1 MTINAAPPPP
11 SSTPPPSAQAPQV
24 AGAVGPAAGS
34 ARAGL
39 LSHWLRRLVPASLFG
54 RLLAVFIVGLVVAQG
69 LSAWIN
75 MAERDRLMLRAA
87 GMHPV
92 QRVADV
98 VDLLDPLDHAERVRL
113 IRILAAPPQRISLDR
128 PPMDEAAADDSGAA
142 GGVHVTMMTAML
154 RSALGDDRPMRVASR
169 SGPPLP
175 RGNDAGPRFDD
186 RPPPPAGMPRGP
198 GMRPHRDHSGAAM
211 AALVIQ
217 VQLRDGQWVTFDTLL
232 PRAATSLPVRL
243 LLTLAVLLAAVVAL
257 SFIAVRWL
265 SRPLATLAQA
275 AEALGKNIHHP
286 PLPVDGP
293 TELRQAATAFNT
305 MQSRLQRTMAD
316 RTQVLAAMSHDLKTP
331 LTRLRLRAELMDDN
345 ELRQRFEKDLA
356 EMQAMVAD
364 SLAALRGMDG
374 PTQTLPVDLMALLE
388 SLQADNVDMG
398 RQVTLSGSVTAP
410 LAGDPAR
417 LRRCIGNLIDNA
429 VLYGQRAHIEVADS
443 AGQVRVAIRDAGPG
457 IAPELLE
464 RVFDPYFRL
473 EASRNRDTGG
483 SGLGLGIA
491 RNIARAAG
499 GDVVLRNLRQGGLE
513 ALVTLP
519 R

>member
-1 MTINAAPPPP
+1 MSTAAA
-11 SSTPPPSAQAPQV
+11 TPPP
-24 AGAVGPAAGS
+24 G
-34 ARAGL
+34 
-39 LSHWLRRLVPASLFG
+39 WLTRWGRRLVPASLFG

-87 GMHPV
+87 GMHPI
-92 QRVADV
+92 QRVVDV
-98 VDLLDPLDHAERVRL
+98 VGVLDPLDPGERERLVRVL
-113 IRILAAPPQRISLDR
+113 SAPPQRITLDR
-128 PPMDEAAADDSGAA
+128 APLDEPALDDDGAGRA
-142 GGVHVTMMTAML
+142 GGVHVAMMATLL
-154 RSALGDDRPMRVASR
+154 RSALGDDRPVRVASR
-169 SGPPLP
+169 SGPPL
-175 RGNDAGPRFDD
+175 RGGEAGSRRDD
-186 RPPPPAGMPRGP
+186 YRAPPGGLARGTGGPRGP
-198 GMRPHRDHSGAAM
+198 AGDHGGAAM

-217 VQLRDGQWVTFDTLL
+217 VQLQGGQWVTFDTVL
-232 PRAATSLPVRL
+232 PRAATSLPMRL
-243 LLTLAVLLAAVVAL
+243 LLTLVVLLVAVVGL

-265 SRPLATLAQA
+265 SRPLALLAQA

-293 TELRQAATAFNT
+293 TELRQAAIAFNT
-305 MQSRLQRTMAD
+305 MQARLVRTIED

-345 ELRQRFEKDLA
+345 ELRQRVEKDLA
-356 EMQAMVAD
+356 EMQAMVSD

-374 PTQTLPVDLMALLE
+374 PTQNVPVDVMALLE
-388 SLQADNVDMG
+388 SLQADNLDMG
-398 RQVTLSGSVTAP
+398 RQVELAGSVTAP

-429 VLYGQRAHIEVADS
+429 VLYGKSAHIEVSDS
-443 AGQVRVAIRDAGPG
+443 PRQVNVAIRDAGPG
-457 IAPELLE
+457 IAPDLLE
-464 RVFDPYFRL
+464 RVFDPYFRV

-499 GDVVLRNLRQGGLE
+499 GELTLRNLPQGGLE
-513 ALVTLP
+513 ALLTLP

>member
-1 MTINAAPPPP
+1 
-11 SSTPPPSAQAPQV
+11 
-24 AGAVGPAAGS
+24 
-34 ARAGL
+34 
-39 LSHWLRRLVPASLFG
+39 
-54 RLLAVFIVGLVVAQG
+54 
-69 LSAWIN
+69 
-75 MAERDRLMLRAA
+75 
-87 GMHPV
+87 
-92 QRVADV
+92 
-98 VDLLDPLDHAERVRL
+98 
-113 IRILAAPPQRISLDR
+113 
-128 PPMDEAAADDSGAA
+128 
-142 GGVHVTMMTAML
+142 
-154 RSALGDDRPMRVASR
+154 
-169 SGPPLP
+169 
-175 RGNDAGPRFDD
+175 
-186 RPPPPAGMPRGP
+186 
-198 GMRPHRDHSGAAM
+198 
-211 AALVIQ
+211 
-217 VQLRDGQWVTFDTLL
+217 
-232 PRAATSLPVRL
+232 
-243 LLTLAVLLAAVVAL
+243 VLLAAVVAL

-499 GDVVLRNLRQGGLE
+499 GDVVLRNLPQGGLE
-513 ALVTLP
+513 ALLTLP

>member
-1 MTINAAPPPP
+1 M
-11 SSTPPPSAQAPQV
+11 
-24 AGAVGPAAGS
+24 
-34 ARAGL
+34 
-39 LSHWLRRLVPASLFG
+39 HWLGRLVPASLFG

-87 GMHPV
+87 GMHPI
-92 QRVADV
+92 QRVVDV
-98 VDLLDPLDHAERVRL
+98 VDVLDPLDHAERQRL
-113 IRILAAPPQRISLDR
+113 IRILSAPPQHITLDR
-128 PPMDEAAADDSGAA
+128 PPMPDTAA
-142 GGVHVTMMTAML
+142 GDQRGAGARDAAGAGDVHVTMMTAML

-169 SGPPLP
+169 SGPLP
-175 RGNDAGPRFDD
+175 RRLDGGPRRDGH
-186 RPPPPAGMPRGP
+186 PPAPPGMAPRAPGMRGP
-198 GMRPHRDHSGAAM
+198 GGEHTGAAM

-217 VQLRDGQWVTFDTLL
+217 VQLRDGQWVTFDTVL
-232 PRAATSLPVRL
+232 PSATASLPVRL
-243 LLTLAVLLAAVVAL
+243 LLTLVVLLVAVVAL

-305 MQSRLQRTMAD
+305 MQARLVRTIED

-345 ELRQRFEKDLA
+345 DLRQRVEKDLA
-356 EMQAMVAD
+356 EMQAMVTDA
-364 SLAALRGMDG
+364 LAALRGMDG
-374 PTQTLPVDLMALLE
+374 PAQTVPVDLMALLE
-388 SLQADNVDMG
+388 SVQADNVDMG

-429 VLYGQRAHIEVADS
+429 VLYGKSAHIEVSEAS
-443 AGQVRVAIRDAGPG
+443 HGARPVVRVAIRDAGPG
-457 IAPELLE
+457 ITPDMLE
-464 RVFDPYFRL
+464 RVFDPFFRL
-473 EASRNRDTGG
+473 EASRSRDTGG

-499 GDVVLRNLRQGGLE
+499 GDVVLRNLPQGGLE
-513 ALVTLP
+513 ALLTLP